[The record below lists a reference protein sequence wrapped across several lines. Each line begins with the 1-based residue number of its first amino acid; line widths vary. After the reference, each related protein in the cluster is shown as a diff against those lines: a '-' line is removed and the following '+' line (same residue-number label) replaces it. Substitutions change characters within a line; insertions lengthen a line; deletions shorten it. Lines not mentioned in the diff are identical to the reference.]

1 MSIFSKIEAY
11 VARTPLK
18 FHTPGHKGV
27 YQPLDVTEI
36 EGVFPADAIECAE
49 RTAAALYGVPHLRFL
64 TNGSSAGVKAAILS
78 APGAILAEDV
88 SHRSVAEGAE
98 LAGKKL
104 YRLTRRV
111 EDGLAVPPTADEV
124 LTAAKK
130 HGVQTVLLTSPDYY
144 GRAVDPAVFRA
155 VKAAG
160 YTLLVDGAHGA
171 HFAFSPLL
179 PEPPCRY
186 ADLCNM
192 SAHKTLGA
200 YTQSA
205 LLAVGN
211 PAFADAADRALT
223 LLGTTS
229 PSYMLLGGLE
239 RALQAAAD
247 AQEQYAALAT
257 AIAELKAEVV
267 CAENAD
273 FTRLV
278 VDCAA
283 YGKTGED
290 IYRALLARGVGAE
303 KSDPRYV
310 VFIVTHYDR
319 PDDVRRLQQI
329 LIEVLH

>member
-1 MSIFSKIEAY
+1 MSIFSKIEEY

-18 FHTPGHKGV
+18 FHTPGHKGA
-27 YQPLDVTEI
+27 YQPLDITEI
-36 EGVFPADAIECAE
+36 EGVFPAEEIARAE
-49 RTAAALYGVPHLRFL
+49 RTAAELYGVAHLRFL
-64 TNGSSAGVKAAILS
+64 TGGSSMGVKAAILS
-78 APGAILAEDV
+78 APGDILAEDI
-88 SHRSVAEGAE
+88 SHQSVVEGAE
-98 LAGKKL
+98 LADKRL

-111 EDGLAVPPTADEV
+111 EDGLAVPPTVDEV
-124 LTAAKK
+124 LRAAKEY
-130 HGVQTVLLTSPDYY
+130 GVQTVLLTSPDYY
-144 GRAVDPAVFRA
+144 GRIVEAEVFRA

-160 YTLLVDGAHGA
+160 FTLLVDGAHGA

-179 PEPPCRY
+179 PAPVCRY

-211 PAFADAADRALT
+211 PAFAAAADRALT

-239 RALQAAAD
+239 RALQAAAA
-247 AQEQYAALAT
+247 AQEEYNALAE
-257 AIAELKAEVV
+257 AIADLKSAVV

-273 FTRLV
+273 FTRV
-278 VDCAA
+278 IVDCAA
-283 YGKTGED
+283 YDKAGGDT
-290 IYRALLARGVGAE
+290 YRALLERGVGAE
-303 KSDPRYV
+303 KSDDRYV

-319 PDDVRRLQQI
+319 PKDIRRLKQI
-329 LIEVLH
+329 LIEVLY